1 MKVILYGFSKR
12 ENSTSRPSGGSSFN
26 VRLKENCSIIS
37 PSLLFEADNNV
48 VKYNY
53 AYIPDFNRYYF
64 ISSWTTEGNKL
75 WRADLTVDVLATYRN
90 EIGNS
95 TQYVVRS
102 ASRYNGEILDELY
115 PATADV
121 ETITYKY
128 GNGNPFNIPTSDG
141 IIIANIQNQVGNSTT
156 GLTQVALMP
165 IASGSLSVGDFKKIF
180 AGSEWTA
187 NDNYYLNPIQF
198 ISDMFYLPL
207 SYTSIVA
214 DGDNFAPGVSYSE
227 FLILGNNS
235 IALPNFSINAP
246 KSFSGTI
253 TLGIPKHPQA
263 SQRGMYLNTS
273 RYSSLTL
280 YFYTFGVI
288 EIDADAWADKTK
300 MYCNYNID
308 ISTGKAILKLKSDA
322 NTVLQSVEVDMRVP
336 VSLFQQSKA
345 VVEMGLNAAGSAVSA
360 VGNIAAATQNPEA
373 IGGAIS
379 SSISAVG
386 NIYSAAKSN
395 GSYSF
400 INGIG
405 SFIDFQ
411 QDVALCGVF
420 RKVVDDDNEDRGRP
434 LCEKVKINTL
444 SGYVMTTDADFKALA
459 TADEIQRVK
468 SYMNGGFFYE

>member
-26 VRLKENCSIIS
+26 IRLKENCSIIS
-37 PSLLFEADNNV
+37 PSLLFEATSNV

-64 ISSWTTEGNKL
+64 ISSWTTEGNNL
-75 WRADLTVDVLATYRN
+75 WRANLSVDVLATYRA

-95 TQYVVRS
+95 IQYVVRS

-165 IASGSLSVGDFKKIF
+165 LASGALSVGDFKSIF

-207 SYTSIVA
+207 PYTSIVA
-214 DGDNFAPGVSYSE
+214 DGDNFAPGVSYSDY
-227 FLILGNNS
+227 LILGNNS

-253 TLGIPKHPQA
+253 TLGIPKHPQS
-263 SQRGMYLNTS
+263 SQRGIYLNTS

-280 YFYTFGVI
+280 YF
-288 EIDADAWADKTK
+288 
-300 MYCNYNID
+300 
-308 ISTGKAILKLKSDA
+308 
-322 NTVLQSVEVDMRVP
+322 
-336 VSLFQQSKA
+336 
-345 VVEMGLNAAGSAVSA
+345 
-360 VGNIAAATQNPEA
+360 
-373 IGGAIS
+373 
-379 SSISAVG
+379 
-386 NIYSAAKSN
+386 
-395 GSYSF
+395 
-400 INGIG
+400 
-405 SFIDFQ
+405 
-411 QDVALCGVF
+411 
-420 RKVVDDDNEDRGRP
+420 
-434 LCEKVKINTL
+434 
-444 SGYVMTTDADFKALA
+444 
-459 TADEIQRVK
+459 
-468 SYMNGGFFYE
+468 

>member
-12 ENSTSRPSGGSSFN
+12 ENSTSRPSGGSSVN

-37 PSLLFEADNNV
+37 PSLLFEANSNV

-64 ISSWTTEGNKL
+64 INSWTTEGTNL
-75 WRADLTVDVLATYRN
+75 WRADLSVDVLATYRN

-102 ASRYNGEILDELY
+102 SSRYNGEIVDELY

-128 GNGNPFNIPTSDG
+128 GGGNPFNIPTSNG

-165 IASGSLSVGDFKKIF
+165 LASGSFSVGDFKKIF

-207 SYTSIVA
+207 SFTSIIA
-214 DGDNFAPGVSYSE
+214 DGDNFASGVSYSDY
-227 FLILGNNS
+227 LILGNNS

-263 SQRGMYLNTS
+263 SQRGIY
-273 RYSSLTL
+273 LTL

-288 EIDADAWADKTK
+288 EIDADAWADKTT
-300 MYCNYNID
+300 MYCNYNVD
-308 ISTGKAILKLKSDA
+308 IATGKSILKLKSDE

-345 VVEMGLNAAGSAVSA
+345 VVEMGLNAAGSAISA

-444 SGYVMTTDADFKALA
+444 SGFVMTTDADFKAVA